1 MPSDNLKHHGYQ
13 RYNAFP
19 HLAYLELSSH
29 FIEWYRRPPNSP
41 APGEHSPLGPFSEA
55 KTFRRVTKLFL
66 LGCVFTAVLCAEI
79 TTEKLFFFYNLQPAN
94 NSCPGDPLGPG
105 RFVLADREF
114 PLEDRLYA
122 TLQLNQSAELS
133 LTSGRAS
140 ARVFH
145 AAPGINSFE
154 VPRFPGRQRLK
165 VMRDGVVLA
174 DVVGAELV
182 NASSDPAVLARC
194 DHQTF
199 TGSAELRAA
208 GPAPAPAV
216 RFGPPM
222 LIEGSNSTNE
232 GSCHPVY
239 MTGLDSPDGSRVV
252 AGQLGLPWTGWHGS
266 VYARSSA
273 PGSAWSR
280 QQHLA
285 GLFSQ
290 NFPSQCAS
298 PCTNVSTFGTLV
310 PLGPGEA
317 ATGFSF
323 TGEAPDV
330 NQTGQLRV
338 SALPSSVGVACAQPR
353 LPVRWLWTQLTVVA
367 WTRFSPTGVRT
378 VFRGLPKEVISGA
391 YTSGG
396 ARLARGGTASVRLR
410 DGSLL
415 QTAIVTFKGQEHFR
429 SPNATSIVVFRS
441 VGGVTWDFRAIVAD
455 AADYLASE
463 EGPNEHDMT
472 FLPDGSTLLLVMR
485 M

>member
-1 MPSDNLKHHGYQ
+1 MQSLSLTERSHAPSDNLKHHGYQ

-41 APGEHSPLGPFSEA
+41 PP
-55 KTFRRVTKLFL
+55 
-66 LGCVFTAVLCAEI
+66 EI
-79 TTEKLFFFYNLQPAN
+79 TTEKLFFFFNLQPAN

-133 LTSGRAS
+133 LTSGSAS
-140 ARVFH
+140 ARIFH
-145 AAPGINSFE
+145 AAPGISSFE

-208 GPAPAPAV
+208 EPAPAPAAV

-239 MTGLDSPDGSRVV
+239 MTGLDAPDGSRVV
-252 AGQLGLPWTGWHGS
+252 RT
-266 VYARSSA
+266 
-273 PGSAWSR
+273 
-280 QQHLA
+280 
-285 GLFSQ
+285 
-290 NFPSQCAS
+290 
-298 PCTNVSTFGTLV
+298 
-310 PLGPGEA
+310 
-317 ATGFSF
+317 ATVCHH
-323 TGEAPDV
+323 A
-330 NQTGQLRV
+330 
-338 SALPSSVGVACAQPR
+338 VG
-353 LPVRWLWTQLTVVA
+353 
-367 WTRFSPTGVRT
+367 
-378 VFRGLPKEVISGA
+378 
-391 YTSGG
+391 
-396 ARLARGGTASVRLR
+396 
-410 DGSLL
+410 
-415 QTAIVTFKGQEHFR
+415 
-429 SPNATSIVVFRS
+429 
-441 VGGVTWDFRAIVAD
+441 
-455 AADYLASE
+455 
-463 EGPNEHDMT
+463 
-472 FLPDGSTLLLVMR
+472 
-485 M
+485 